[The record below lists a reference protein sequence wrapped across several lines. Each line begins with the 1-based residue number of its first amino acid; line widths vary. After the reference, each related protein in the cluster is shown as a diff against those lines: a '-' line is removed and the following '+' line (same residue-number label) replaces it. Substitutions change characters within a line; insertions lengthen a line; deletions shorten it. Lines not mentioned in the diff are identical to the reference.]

1 MDNTFSS
8 YKIDDRSLIAFIKR
22 EIHNL
27 ALRIGFTPHRAAETD
42 IIVAELTSNLIKYA
56 QGGEILYRANVE
68 EGHNEIEIY
77 CLDKGAGFDNLSK
90 IMNDGYSSSNTL
102 GHGLGSIKR
111 LSNDFQIY
119 SMKNWGCV
127 QHIKICDKNDLILSP
142 AQTGLN
148 YAAIA
153 VNYPGEKVCGDG
165 YHIKSSKRGFQIF
178 LGDGLGHGE
187 HANEAIQ
194 LAIKA
199 FKQSI
204 ETEPAEIL
212 RDIHLKVKKSR
223 GLVGT
228 IASVDYKTGVWTIC
242 GIGNISTRIYEGL
255 DNKTYTPYN
264 GIIGHNIPRTLNST
278 MVPYKKHQIIIMHSD
293 GLRTRWNLNDMNSI
307 LKQHSGVIAS
317 SIYKEN
323 LRGTDDASIL
333 VGKIN

>member
-27 ALRIGFTPHRAAETD
+27 ALHIGFTPHRAAETD

-56 QGGEILYRANVE
+56 KGGELLYRANIE
-68 EGHNEIEIY
+68 EDHNIIEIY
-77 CLDKGAGFDNLSK
+77 CLDKGIGFENLSK

-127 QHIKICDKNDLILSP
+127 QYVKICDKPEFCSSP
-142 AQTGLN
+142 FQGGLN
-148 YAAIA
+148 HAAIA
-153 VNYPGEKVCGDG
+153 VNYPGEKFCGDG
-165 YHIKSSKRGFQIF
+165 YHIKSLKKGFQIF

-187 HANEAIQ
+187 NANEAVQ

-204 ETEPAEIL
+204 EWEPSEIL
-212 RDIHLKVKKSR
+212 RDIHSKVKKSR
-223 GLVGT
+223 GLVAT
-228 IASVDYKTGVWTIC
+228 VASVEYSSEVWNIC
-242 GIGNISTRIYEGL
+242 GIGNISTRIYDGL
-255 DNKTYTPYN
+255 ENKTYTPYN

-278 MVPYKKHQIIIMHSD
+278 SVPYKKHQIIVMHSD
-293 GLRTRWNLNDMNSI
+293 GLRTRWNLNEMTSLI
-307 LKQHSGVIAS
+307 KQPSGIIAS
-317 SIYKEN
+317 AIYKEN
-323 LRGTDDASIL
+323 IRGTDDASIL
-333 VGKIN
+333 VGKIM

>member
-27 ALRIGFTPHRAAETD
+27 ALHIGFTPHRAAETD

-56 QGGEILYRANVE
+56 NGGELLYRANVE
-68 EGHNEIEIY
+68 EEHNVIEIY
-77 CLDKGAGFDNLSK
+77 SLDKGAGFENLSK

-127 QHIKICDKNDLILSP
+127 QYIKICEKADSILPPLQS
-142 AQTGLN
+142 GLN

-153 VNYPGEKVCGDG
+153 LNYPNEKFCGDG
-165 YHIKSSKRGFQIF
+165 YHIKNSRRGFQIF

-187 HANEAIQ
+187 NAYEAVQ

-199 FKQSI
+199 FKQSL

-212 RDIHLKVKKSR
+212 RDIHAKVKKSR
-223 GLVGT
+223 GLVAT
-228 IASVDYKTGVWTIC
+228 IASVDYASETWNIC
-242 GIGNISTRIYEGL
+242 GIGNISTRIYDGL

-278 MVPYKKHQIIIMHSD
+278 AVPYKKHQIIVMHSD
-293 GLRTRWNLNDMNSI
+293 GLRTRWNLNDMTSI
-307 LKQHSGVIAS
+307 LKQHSGIIAS
-317 SIYKEN
+317 AVLKEN
-323 LRGTDDASIL
+323 IRGTDDSSIL
-333 VGKIN
+333 VGKIM